1 MNPNDCSGRTLAFLG
16 DAVWSLLVR
25 STLIEEGKN
34 KGKKLQDLSIGYVSA
49 KAQAKFYESLHAE
62 GFFTEEEETVFHR
75 GRNSSSGS
83 VPHNTDVQT
92 YRLSTG
98 FEAVIGALY
107 MEKNESRIEE
117 IWQKVRSI
125 KEAVS

>member
-25 STLIEEGKN
+25 STLIEEGSN
-34 KGKKLQDLSIGYVSA
+34 KGKKLQSLSIAYVSA
-49 KAQAKFYESLHAE
+49 KAQASFYETLHAE
-62 GFFTEEEETVFHR
+62 GFFTEEEEAVFHR
-75 GRNSSSGS
+75 GRNSGSGS

-98 FEAVIGALY
+98 FEALIGALY
-107 MEKNESRIEE
+107 MQKNERRLAE
-117 IWQKVRSI
+117 IWEKVRSI
-125 KEAVS
+125 QEAGS